1 MGINIK
7 ISNRHIIFQSFSS
20 IGPMLDFVALL
31 PVMGIF
37 AGIYLPEATIVAFLI
52 SIVTLIP
59 VIGFSSR
66 IFSNQGYVSY
76 VSESLGKYMGRV
88 SGIIYISYSFLVLPN
103 IIMFLASFL
112 FFFFSL
118 SMSYRILFD
127 TLFAALYMTFIFIPL
142 SKGLSMTI
150 KPIMVLGALEIGTIA
165 VSCIIMFLNPGP
177 SFPAVHQSF
186 SIYGSSFWEAVMLGI
201 LMFSGG
207 GSGIF
212 LSGELRKENTSTP
225 RALIYAYLVSGL
237 ALIIA
242 SFSIL
247 IFTGNLLPT
256 YFNDPAILFTR
267 LGNISGNVLLIAI
280 IVLLIASGYNL
291 TLSYGNA
298 LLQMLTAFIPGE
310 TGMNPGRGI
319 LAASLIFF
327 AIPILVVSRIFFSFL
342 YSFLFIAEL
351 VSMLYGL
358 NHILVG
364 ISSARNGGK
373 MLFRISG
380 IVSSCLL
387 ATAIGISVYTSD
399 LSEAYLVAIFLFLA
413 IGSIIMSTNMAQ
425 EKIIKYYEKFS
436 QIRKN

>member
-1 MGINIK
+1 M
-7 ISNRHIIFQSFSS
+7 IFQSFSS

-76 VSESLGKYMGRV
+76 VSESFGKYMGRI
-88 SGIIYISYSFLVLPN
+88 SGMIYICYSFLVLPN

-112 FFFFSL
+112 FSFFPL
-118 SMSYRILFD
+118 ALSYRILFD
-127 TLFAALYMTFIFIPL
+127 TLFAAMYMVFIFIPL
-142 SKGLSMTI
+142 SRGLSLTI
-150 KPIMVLGALEIGTIA
+150 KPIMILGALEIGTIA
-165 VSCIIMFLNPGP
+165 VSCTIMFLNPGP
-177 SFPAVHQSF
+177 SLPAVQQQS
-186 SIYGSSFWEAVMLGI
+186 SLYGSSFWEAVMLGI

-212 LSGELRKENTSTP
+212 LSGESRKKNTNTARS
-225 RALIYAYLVSGL
+225 LIYAYMVSGF

-247 IFTGNLLPT
+247 VFTGNLLQT
-256 YFNDPAILFTR
+256 YFNNRAILFTR
-267 LGNISGNVLLIAI
+267 LGDTSGNVLLIAI

-298 LLQMLTAFIPGE
+298 LLQMLTSFIPEE
-310 TGMNPGRGI
+310 TGKNPGRGM
-319 LAASLIFF
+319 LAASIIFF
-327 AIPILVVSRIFFSFL
+327 TVPILVVSRIFFSFF

-364 ISSARNGGK
+364 ISSAKNGGK

-380 IVSSCLL
+380 IVSSGLL
-387 ATAIGISVYTSD
+387 AVAIGISVYTSG
-399 LSEAYLVAIFLFLA
+399 LSETYLLGTFLLLA
-413 IGSIIMSTNMAQ
+413 IGSIIISTDMAQ
-425 EKIIKYYEKFS
+425 GKIISSYEKLYS
-436 QIRKN
+436 QVRKI

>member
-76 VSESLGKYMGRV
+76 VSESLGKYMGRI